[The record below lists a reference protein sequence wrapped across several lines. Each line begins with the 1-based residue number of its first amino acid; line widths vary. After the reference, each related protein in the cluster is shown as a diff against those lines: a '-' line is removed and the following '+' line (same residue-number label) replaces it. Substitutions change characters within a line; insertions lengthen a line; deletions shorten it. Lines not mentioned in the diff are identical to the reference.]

1 MSALPLLLAVGAVQ
15 VRVAVPEPE
24 EVDPEEPLVPV
35 EPELPEEPELLDGVV
50 VVDPELAVAGGL
62 LEALAAGEAEPPPPP
77 QPDRIS
83 TAAEMPQNIF
93 NDLNGDKRTSPF
105 RKSRH
110 SGKRRSASDS
120 SCETARLMPL

>member
-1 MSALPLLLAVGAVQ
+1 MLLAVGAVQ
-15 VRVAVPEPE
+15 ARVAVPEPE
-24 EVDPEEPLVPV
+24 GVDPEEPLVPEV
-35 EPELPEEPELLDGVV
+35 PEVPELLDADV

-110 SGKRRSASDS
+110 GGKRRSASDS